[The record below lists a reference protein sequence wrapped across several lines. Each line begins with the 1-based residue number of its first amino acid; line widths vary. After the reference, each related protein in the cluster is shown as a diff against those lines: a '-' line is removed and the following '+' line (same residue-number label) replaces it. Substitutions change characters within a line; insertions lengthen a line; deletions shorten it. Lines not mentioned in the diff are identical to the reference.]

1 MYSDR
6 EDIISPEPDQVQ
18 YEQVIKSVANTVPQ
32 NNFTQPSPAMQ
43 EQLTIDPSETIEAA
57 ADIPTEILELL
68 GEAKKLDPELGTKI
82 PEEVAERW
90 GKILLDGLAKDQKE
104 ILKGKMLVP
113 ENFTLARA
121 PKLNPEVASVLSD
134 SAKNR
139 DKHLEAAQN
148 QLGTGIAG
156 LVNLTKDLIQTQS
169 IDKIDILK
177 RISEVSQI
185 LLDLHHEETF
195 NRRKL
200 IVPLLDK
207 NFWNIIKG
215 VKRDD
220 LLFGTKLGENIKTS
234 KDIERSS
241 QQIKKPNLPNIM
253 GNRRPGFQQ
262 GNARGPPRKMNNT
275 STTQAPGRHQPQ
287 PSTSSTRRT
296 HSTTTQR
303 GRHMRG
309 SRAYDKKNRY

>member
-6 EDIISPEPDQVQ
+6 EDVISPEPEQIQCDQG
-18 YEQVIKSVANTVPQ
+18 IKSVINTVPQ
-32 NNFTQPSPAMQ
+32 DNITQPSPEVQ
-43 EQLTIDPSETIEAA
+43 EQSTSDSNKAIGAA
-57 ADIPTEILELL
+57 ADIPNEILELL

-104 ILKGKMLVP
+104 TLKGKMLVP

-156 LVNLTKDLIQTQS
+156 LVNLTKDLIQAQS
-169 IDKIDILK
+169 VDKMDILK

-185 LLDLHHEETF
+185 LLDLHHEETN

-234 KDIERSS
+234 KDIEKSS
-241 QQIKKPNLPNIM
+241 QQIKKPVLPNTT
-253 GNRRPGFQQ
+253 GNRRTGFQQ
-262 GNARGPPRKMNNT
+262 GNARGPPRKMNNA
-275 STTQAPGRHQPQ
+275 STTQAPGRNQPQ

-296 HSTTTQR
+296 QSSTTQR
-303 GRHMRG
+303 GRHMGG
-309 SRAYDKKNRY
+309 SRGYDKKNRR